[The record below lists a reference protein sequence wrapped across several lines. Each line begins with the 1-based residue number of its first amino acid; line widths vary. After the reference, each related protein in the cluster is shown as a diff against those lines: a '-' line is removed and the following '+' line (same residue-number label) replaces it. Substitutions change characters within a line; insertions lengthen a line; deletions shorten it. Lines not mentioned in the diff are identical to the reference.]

1 MSLECVVSVLKRQ
14 ALTAKGLNQP
24 KQTFDMTS
32 KLFRKQTLR
41 GVVEN
46 GDLKIYAK
54 SSKNI
59 SEGNTFLVKFQAK
72 ISYILFIYSFYLKPK
87 II

>member
-1 MSLECVVSVLKRQ
+1 MSLEYVVSVLKRQ

-32 KLFRKQTLR
+32 KLFRKQPLR

-46 GDLKIYAK
+46 GDLKIYTK

-59 SEGNTFLVKFQAK
+59 SEGNPLLGKFQAK
-72 ISYILFIYSFYLKPK
+72 RSYILFIYSFYLKPK